1 MTAAKNSKCD
11 QFLLPAEQTLECIKF
26 RAFFRPCEFVLTDHR
41 LLVSG
46 HTGALGPSF
55 TLLRGAMV
63 AGFPLTEFESFIV
76 GTGKRPLLAL
86 AAIALAA
93 AGAVM
98 LAVGIML
105 PHPRM
110 TGLVYSGLV
119 VLAFALFTFL
129 AWTSWP
135 RTFVTVS
142 GKGIK
147 ISGRIKLCEAIVFLE
162 RLQLA
167 AQAAKAGKSSR
178 EIRDAVA
185 LSGKTPEACAQI
197 LGDDEP
203 SLDGISVC
211 ATTRPGSA
219 ENDRAS

>member
-1 MTAAKNSKCD
+1 MTAPENSKCL
-11 QFLLPAEQTLECIKF
+11 QFLLPGEQALECLKL
-26 RAFFRPCEFVLTDHR
+26 RAFSRPCEFVLTDQR

-46 HTGALGPSF
+46 YTGALGPSF

-86 AAIALAA
+86 SAIALAV

-98 LAVGIML
+98 LSFA
-105 PHPRM
+105 M
-110 TGLVYSGLV
+110 TRYPGLV

-129 AWTSWP
+129 AWTAWP

-147 ISGRIKLCEAIVFLE
+147 ISGKIKLCEAIVFLE

-167 AQAAKAGKSSR
+167 ASAAKAGKSPR
-178 EIRDAVA
+178 DIRDAVA
-185 LSGKTPEACAQI
+185 LSGKTPEACALI

-211 ATTRPGSA
+211 VTPRP
-219 ENDRAS
+219 ENQDNGPPN

>member
-1 MTAAKNSKCD
+1 MTAPKNSKCL
-11 QFLLPAEQTLECIKF
+11 QFLLPGEQTLDCLKF
-26 RAFFRPCEFVLTDHR
+26 RAFSRNCEYVLTDHR

-46 HTGALGPSF
+46 YTGALGPSF

-86 AAIALAA
+86 AAVALAVA
-93 AGAVM
+93 AAVM
-98 LAVGIML
+98 LYAGIHWDSL
-105 PHPRM
+105 PE
-110 TGLVYSGLV
+110 LVYCGIV
-119 VLAFALFTFL
+119 ALALTLFTLL
-129 AWTSWP
+129 AWATWLQ
-135 RTFVTVS
+135 TFVTVS

-147 ISGRIKLCEAIVFLE
+147 ISSKIKLCEAVVFLE

-167 AQAAKAGKSSR
+167 ASAAKAGKSPR
-178 EIRDAVA
+178 EVRDAVA
-185 LSGKTPEACAQI
+185 LSGKTAEACARI

-211 ATTRPGSA
+211 DAGPPDNSA
-219 ENDRAS
+219 PPA